1 MKKVMIIASVVVA
14 AVVGCLVVICGKSF
28 KVADFIDA
36 DYYE

>member
-1 MKKVMIIASVVVA
+1 MKKVMIIVSVVA